1 MKVIAQP
8 FDGCFLLEPRV
19 FEDERGFFYEFYQ
32 KKKFREATGLDVDFV
47 QDNMAG
53 SRKYVFRG
61 IHFQQKPYEQAKLVS
76 VVRGSVMD
84 FVVDLRPGSPTF
96 GRWYAA
102 ELNEENRRQLFIPK
116 GFGHAYLSLSG
127 DTKVFYKTDEYYHPQ
142 YDAGIRFDDPE
153 IGLKLPVEA
162 EKLILSEKD
171 RNLPY
176 LREIF
181 HL

>member
-1 MKVIAQP
+1 
-8 FDGCFLLEPRV
+8 
-19 FEDERGFFYEFYQ
+19 
-32 KKKFREATGLDVDFV
+32 
-47 QDNMAG
+47 
-53 SRKYVFRG
+53 
-61 IHFQQKPYEQAKLVS
+61 LVS
-76 VVRGSVMD
+76 VVRGSIMD

-102 ELNEENRRQLFIPK
+102 ELNEKNRRQLFIPK
-116 GFGHAYLSLSG
+116 GFGHAYLALSG